1 MTQLFQQLNQAVSQ
15 TAALPNSQPNLLK
28 AFLQSSNPKD
38 FLQGMVKSQPKLEPL
53 WQALSNS
60 KLSPKE
66 FFYQYA
72 RNNNID
78 PDQFIQ
84 SLQR

>member
-1 MTQLFQQLNQAVSQ
+1 
-15 TAALPNSQPNLLK
+15 
-28 AFLQSSNPKD
+28 
-38 FLQGMVKSQPKLEPL
+38 MVKSQPKLEPL

-84 SLQR
+84 SLQQ

>member
-1 MTQLFQQLNQAVSQ
+1 
-15 TAALPNSQPNLLK
+15 
-28 AFLQSSNPKD
+28 
-38 FLQGMVKSQPKLEPL
+38 MVKSQPKLEPL
-53 WQALSNS
+53 WQALNNS

-84 SLQR
+84 SLQQ